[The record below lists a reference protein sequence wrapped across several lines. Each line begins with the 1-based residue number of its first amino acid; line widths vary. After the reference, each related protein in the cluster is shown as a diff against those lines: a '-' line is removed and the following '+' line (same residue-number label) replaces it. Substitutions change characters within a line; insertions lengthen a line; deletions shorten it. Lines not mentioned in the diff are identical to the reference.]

1 MTTEEKRMMQPA
13 QEYIRKLQHKRNAGT
28 ENCMLSSDL
37 GRDMGITALDLHHYL
52 IDVGFLFRERST
64 YELKLCKRYAGLG
77 YAKTRSHFRYNSKGD
92 LVETRFPV
100 WTKKGQEFIKNLIQ
114 GCEQARAKSNSF
126 ELCRAEAG
134 SIKDQG
140 NRHKE
145 KARNLKTTK
154 AI

>member
-28 ENCMLSSDL
+28 EDCMLSSDL

-64 YELKLCKRYAGLG
+64 YELKLCKEYAGLG

>member
-1 MTTEEKRMMQPA
+1 MTREEMKMMQPA
-13 QEYIRKLQHKRNAGT
+13 QEYIRKLQKKRNAGT
-28 ENCMLSSDL
+28 ENCMLSSEL
-37 GRDMGITALDLHHYL
+37 ARDMGITALDLHHFL
-52 IDVGFLFRERST
+52 IDVGFLFRERTT
-64 YELKLCKRYAGLG
+64 YELKLNKDYAGLG
-77 YAKTRSHFRYNSKGD
+77 YAKTRSHFRYDKRGD

-100 WTKKGQEFIKNLIQ
+100 WTEKGQEFIKNLIQ

>member
-1 MTTEEKRMMQPA
+1 MTQEERQMMQPA

-28 ENCMLSSDL
+28 EDCMLSSDL

-92 LVETRFPV
+92 LIETRFPV
-100 WTKKGQEFIKNLIQ
+100 WTKKGQEFIKKMI
-114 GCEQARAKSNSF
+114 
-126 ELCRAEAG
+126 
-134 SIKDQG
+134 QG

-145 KARNLKTTK
+145 KETTIQNRFK
-154 AI
+154 IYGKDC

>member
-1 MTTEEKRMMQPA
+1 MTQEERQMMQPA

-28 ENCMLSSDL
+28 EDCMLSSDL

-92 LVETRFPV
+92 LIETRFPV
-100 WTKKGQEFIKNLIQ
+100 WTKKGQEFIKKMIQ
-114 GCEQARAKSNSF
+114 GNKY
-126 ELCRAEAG
+126 
-134 SIKDQG
+134 
-140 NRHKE
+140 KE
-145 KARNLKTTK
+145 KETK
-154 AI
+154 KKNNKDYDKSFFV